1 MIRIKDIADRAGVSP
16 TTVSNVIHGRT
27 GRVSKD
33 KVEQITKLIQE
44 MNYVPSLSAQL
55 LAKEHS
61 GLIGV
66 VIGYG
71 QRGDV
76 LALEDPFIAQLVGNL
91 EYQIR
96 KQDYYMMLVMRHEGQ
111 ELLEQVIGWNFD
123 GLIMMGVDEKE
134 VRRIHA
140 LFGRP
145 IVVIDCFF
153 ELPENVVKVGTND
166 RMGGYQ
172 MGSYLIRKGHRR
184 ALFLSDCDVYVDHER
199 WLGFL
204 DALREGGVADA
215 QNRHLLICWDKKKR
229 EQQYREILPYLRSQS
244 ALFFSSDFYAV
255 EASNFLQNQGV
266 RVPQE
271 ISVAGFD
278 DINYARMTRPAL
290 TTIRQNVDEKARYA
304 VEAVTGMLRGRQ
316 VRKEYRISTSLVVR
330 ESVAALRCPQDRE
343 GAWARSSPQTH
354 PV

>member
-16 TTVSNVIHGRT
+16 TTVSNVIHGKT
-27 GRVSKD
+27 GRVSKE

-71 QRGDV
+71 QREDA

-111 ELLEQVIGWNFD
+111 ELLEQVIGWRFD
-123 GLIMMGVDEKE
+123 GLIMMGVNEKE
-134 VRRIHA
+134 VRRIRA
-140 LFGRP
+140 LFQGP
-145 IVVIDCFF
+145 VVVIDCFF
-153 ELPENVVKVGTND
+153 ELPPNVVKVGTDD

-184 ALFLSDCDVYVDHER
+184 VLFLSECDVHVDHER

-204 DALREGGVADA
+204 DALREGGIADA
-215 QNRHLLICWDKKKR
+215 QNRHLLIYWDKKKR
-229 EQQYREILPYLRSQS
+229 QQQYREILPCLRSQS

-255 EASNFLQNQGV
+255 EASNFLQSQGIQ
-266 RVPQE
+266 VPQE
-271 ISVAGFD
+271 ISIAGFD
-278 DINYARMTRPAL
+278 DINYARMTRPTL
-290 TTIRQNVDEKARYA
+290 TTVRQNVDEKARYA
-304 VEAVTGMLRGRQ
+304 VEAVIGMLKGSR
-316 VRKEYRISTSLVVR
+316 VRTEYRISTSLVAR
-330 ESVAALRCPQDRE
+330 ESVRTIR
-343 GAWARSSPQTH
+343 
-354 PV
+354 

>member
-16 TTVSNVIHGRT
+16 TTVSNVIHGKT
-27 GRVSKD
+27 GRVSKE
-33 KVEQITKLIQE
+33 KVEQITKILE
-44 MNYVPSLSAQL
+44 EVNYVPSMSAQL

-76 LALEDPFIAQLVGNL
+76 FALEDPFIAQLVGNL

-96 KQDYYMMLVMRHEGQ
+96 KQGYYMMLVMRHDGK

-123 GLIMMGVDEKE
+123 GLIVMGLLEKE

-140 LFGRP
+140 LFQGP
-145 IVVIDCFF
+145 MVVIDCFF
-153 ELPENVVKVGTND
+153 ELPEGIVNVGTND

-184 ALFLSDCDVYVDHER
+184 ILFLSDCDMYVDHER
-199 WLGFL
+199 WLGFKEAMTENGIE
-204 DALREGGVADA
+204 DAES
-215 QNRHLLICWDKKKR
+215 RHLLIYWDKEKR
-229 EQQYREILPYLRSQS
+229 EKQYREILPYLCQQS

-255 EASNFLQNQGV
+255 EASNFLQNHGV
-266 RVPQE
+266 SVPE
-271 ISVAGFD
+271 DISVAGFD
-278 DINYARMTRPAL
+278 DVNYARMARPGL
-290 TTIRQNVDEKARYA
+290 TTIRQNVDEKARHA
-304 VEAVTGMLRGRQ
+304 VEAVTGMIGGKEVKR
-316 VRKEYRISTSLVVR
+316 EYRISTSLVVR
-330 ESVAALRCPQDRE
+330 ESVCAKK
-343 GAWARSSPQTH
+343 
-354 PV
+354 